1 MKGGVIMEE
10 KRDGFMRNRF
20 ILYPLRGFV
29 IALIPWFTHL
39 FVYRHMKSLSEDLNL
54 IAIDASL
61 FFVFSLFILALI
73 YNSFTLYFATY
84 DREERE
90 LFFSEDGGETKSFF
104 GERKHTLTKL
114 SFWLEICSALLF
126 TGAIVFLG
134 GFGDIDYFVL
144 QLPIS
149 QGGARWIGFLALA
162 AYLFILLLD
171 RRCEARKYWQQLS
184 ERNELGRLESKVRMA
199 IRGLAIIFLY
209 PLATPVLPMLLYFI
223 INVCTILWGIAKM
236 LSIVGF
242 IFTVAALIGAIY
254 LLKKLRFYRIRK
266 KIENRISAAAEKFG
280 YRLRLYARE
289 ERKLHNCNGYVEKG
303 NNRYYFK
310 IMASPSRFTPLYFM
324 HGGACYLHKFGT
336 KNHFRSIEQHVQYNF
351 DAPGYKSIIL
361 PKITNYIFVKES
373 GSVRRIYEGD
383 SFWSYIIYNPLSFLG
398 NLERECIGRS
408 NAER

>member
-1 MKGGVIMEE
+1 MEE

-39 FVYRHMKSLSEDLNL
+39 FVYRHMKGLSEDLNL

-84 DREERE
+84 DREERD
-90 LFFSEDGGETKSFF
+90 LFFTEDGGETRSFF
-104 GERKHTLTKL
+104 EQRKYALTKL
-114 SFWLEICSALLF
+114 SFWLELCSALLF
-126 TGAIVFLG
+126 TAALVFSG

-144 QLPIS
+144 ALPIPEV
-149 QGGARWIGFLALA
+149 GARMIGFSALA
-162 AYLFILLLD
+162 FYLFILLLD
-171 RRCEARKYWQQLS
+171 RRCEARKYWQQLN
-184 ERNELGRLESKVRMA
+184 ERNDLMRLESKVRMA
-199 IRGLAIIFLY
+199 IRGLAIIILY

-242 IFTVAALIGAIY
+242 IFTVAALIGTIY
-254 LLKKLRFYRIRK
+254 ILKKLRFYLIRR
-266 KIENRISAAAEKFG
+266 KIENRIAVAAEQFG
-280 YRLRLYARE
+280 YHLRLYARD
-289 ERKLHNCNGYVEKG
+289 ERALHNCNGYLEKG
-303 NNRYYFK
+303 ENRFYFK

-324 HGGACYLHKFGT
+324 KEGACYLHKFGT

-383 SFWSYIIYNPLSFLG
+383 GFWGYIIYNPLSFLG

-408 NAER
+408 NTER